1 MVGWPC
7 AGVHRCPAR
16 CPACPVGTESQA
28 EYLDLELHGTPAAYE
43 VARAWGFRPSTLLTW
58 CKAPMGSGLGLPMA
72 LATVQAHGGKITAGR
87 SEDGG
92 ALFEVTVPRE
102 PTDPHVTSG

>member
-1 MVGWPC
+1 
-7 AGVHRCPAR
+7 
-16 CPACPVGTESQA
+16 
-28 EYLDLELHGTPAAYE
+28 
-43 VARAWGFRPSTLLTW
+43 
-58 CKAPMGSGLGLPMA
+58 MA
-72 LATVQAHGGKITAGR
+72 LATIQAHGGKITAGR